1 MKMATPHKQDCVIL
15 TLTIGGGVMIYVL
28 NYIVQILVAPS
39 PGDSTP
45 WLVALMLNLLG
56 YATILFPGCLLIR
69 YVQKTNYLETA
80 PLSLLHPL
88 VRLLMKG
95 GAEATLVSE
104 DSVGLIKGEETEA
117 KPAVPAAKNTAFQD
131 GLQVIICSAG
141 LLGSYSTW
149 GYLQEKIMTTKYE
162 DSLGNKGQ
170 FHDSQ
175 FLVFVNRILAFAIAL
190 LVIVLRR
197 QPRHRAPLFKYSY
210 CSLSNILSS
219 WCQYEALK
227 YISFPTQVLAKA
239 SKVIPVMLM
248 GKVVSKKKYD
258 YYEYVVALLI
268 SVGMVAFLLG
278 SDEGKKASSVTTF
291 SGVVILVGYMVFDA
305 FTSNWQGALFTEYKM
320 SSIQMMAGVN
330 LFSCLFTSISLLQQ
344 GIFYS
349 SLVFMSQ
356 YSSFVIDCVVLSICS
371 AVGQLFIYHTISTF
385 GPVIFVIIK
394 TVRQV
399 IAVVISCIKFHH
411 PLAPIA
417 ILGILIIFSALF
429 LRIYCGYR
437 MKAQKK
443 KIVSGAGNNKV

>member
-1 MKMATPHKQDCVIL
+1 MPWMTAL
-15 TLTIGGGVMIYVL
+15 FL
-28 NYIVQILVAPS
+28 NV
-39 PGDSTP
+39 
-45 WLVALMLNLLG
+45 LG
-56 YATILFPGCLLIR
+56 YSTILLPGYAVIQ
-69 YVQKTNYLETA
+69 YVRSSCYLEA
-80 PLSLLHPL
+80 PLSLLQPWVSIL
-88 VRLLMKG
+88 VRGSDLG
-95 GAEATLVSE
+95 PGDE
-104 DSVGLIKGEETEA
+104 SVGEPEKAG
-117 KPAVPAAKNTAFQD
+117 KRSPAQE
-131 GLQVIICSAG
+131 GGQVLLCSLG

-190 LVIVLRR
+190 LIMLVRR

-239 SKVIPVMLM
+239 SKIIPVMLM
-248 GKVVSKKKYD
+248 GKVVSKKKYE
-258 YYEYVVALLI
+258 YYEYVVAFLI

-278 SDEGKKASSVTTF
+278 SDEGKKGSSVTTI
-291 SGVVILVGYMVFDA
+291 SGVVILVGYMACDA
-305 FTSNWQGALFTEYKM
+305 FTSNWQASLFKEYKM

-330 LFSCLFTSISLLQQ
+330 LFSCLLTSVSLLQQ

-356 YSSFVIDCVVLSICS
+356 YSSFVADCVVLSICS

-385 GPVIFVIIK
+385 GPVIFVIIM

-399 IAVVISCIKFHH
+399 IAVVISCIQFHH

-437 MKAQKK
+437 IKSQRKNTTGS
-443 KIVSGAGNNKV
+443 V